1 MSFNGFI
8 DNYAMSIGALVARK
22 HKYFSK
28 GVESKK
34 IIEVVDALNID
45 MPNIKG
51 TGYYPFFVEYEE
63 KKQEAAV
70 NVEQW
75 ITNESPVIIYHH
87 GAAEGSYDFSFKR
100 ILGKNKNEIK
110 ANLIAVQ
117 APFNQNNKTF
127 LESISYLSN
136 YTFMLAGSVVIIDKL
151 IDQLRKLGSEK
162 IIVTGVSLGG
172 FVTNLHFTYRNSADE
187 YRPLFAGGKL
197 ADAFINSAYSKVTSL
212 NGKNNP
218 KKLEEALN
226 FDKDL
231 IKRDQSKLYPLLGE
245 QDQIVKYDTQRNSY
259 NSVNLKTVPYGHAT
273 GSTKFKLLREFIL
286 EAL

>member
-1 MSFNGFI
+1 MSINGFI

-28 GVESKK
+28 GIESKK
-34 IIEVVDALNID
+34 IIDVANSLNID

-51 TGYYPFFVEYEE
+51 SGYYPFFVEYED
-63 KKQEAAV
+63 KKQEAAF
-70 NVEQW
+70 NIEQW
-75 ITNESPVIIYHH
+75 IADESPVIIYHH
-87 GAAEGSYDFSFKR
+87 GAAEGSYDFSFKK
-100 ILGKNKNEIK
+100 ILAKNKNEIK
-110 ANLIAVQ
+110 ANLIAIQ

-127 LESISYLSN
+127 LESIAYLSN

-151 IDQLRKLGSEK
+151 VDQLRKLGSEK

-197 ADAFINSAYSKVTSL
+197 ADAFIDSAYSKVTSI

-218 KKLEEALN
+218 KKLRETLN
-226 FDKDL
+226 FDADL
-231 IKRDQSKLYPLLGE
+231 INKDQSKLYPLLGE
-245 QDQIVKYDTQRNSY
+245 HDQIVKYETQRNSY
-259 NSVNLKTVPYGHAT
+259 NSSNLKTIPYGHAT

-286 EAL
+286 DAL